1 MMEFEF
7 DRRKSLRNREKHG
20 IDFVEAQLVW
30 EDPDRIEVPARTE
43 DEARYL
49 VVGMI
54 EDKHWSVVIT
64 YRGAKTRV
72 ISARRA
78 RKEEK
83 QLYESQRF

>member
-1 MMEFEF
+1 MEFEF
-7 DRRKSLRNREKHG
+7 DRRKSIKNKEKHG
-20 IDFVEAQLVW
+20 IDFVEAQLIW
-30 EDPDRIEVPARTE
+30 EDPERIEIPARTE

-54 EDKHWSVVIT
+54 GNQHWSVVIT
-64 YRGAKTRV
+64 YRDQRTRV

-83 QLYESQRF
+83 RLYESQRF

>member
-1 MMEFEF
+1 MEFEF

-78 RKEEK
+78 RKEER

>member
-1 MMEFEF
+1 MDFEF
-7 DRRKSLRNREKHG
+7 DRRKSVRNKEKHG
-20 IDFVEAQLVW
+20 VDFVEAQLVW
-30 EDPDRIEVPARTE
+30 EDPDRIEIPARTE
-43 DEARYL
+43 DEERYL

-54 EDKHWSVVIT
+54 EDKCWSVIIT

>member
-1 MMEFEF
+1 MEFEF
-7 DRRKSLRNREKHG
+7 DRRKSVRNREKHG

-30 EDPDRIEVPARTE
+30 EDPDRIEIPARTE

-72 ISARRA
+72 ISARGA
-78 RKEEK
+78 RKEER